1 MRPYVR
7 PLVVTF
13 SAFGLACLFSYAA
26 IVLTEPDSARPADQA
41 DSGTDTAGGQH
52 PALSPEASFA
62 QAKLEAAGGDPEKL
76 LILAN
81 YYLIG
86 YGTGRDPAEAARL
99 HKLGAEKGDAFSQSC
114 YGRDLLYGVGV
125 KKDVA
130 AGIVWLRKAAEQN
143 QCDAEYA
150 LHMLYEDDED
160 IEADL
165 PEARKWLLR
174 AAEHGHHGAR
184 ADLAEEIIN
193 AKDKKRFKA
202 VANWVR
208 DGAMAGHDR
217 SAHIMSFVYEE
228 GLGTPVDPVE
238 SMAWRLIFLN
248 VSDELEPKMFK
259 EDYEALTPEQ
269 QAQAEK
275 RARELSGKREYES
288 PFARDPAEL
297 AAERKEFAET
307 KALAEKGDAEAQ
319 YHLAYLLEEG
329 LGTKPDAVEAVK
341 WCRKSAEQGHADAQY
356 SLAQTLRIGDL
367 VAPDMKE
374 AFGWYMK
381 AAQQGHKEAEYSL
394 SICYFRG
401 DGVAVDLNE
410 SRRWSLIAAEHGVA
424 GSQVHV
430 ALDYYGKTPDPANDT
445 LAARWF
451 RKAAEQLHPGG
462 AFFLGRCYL
471 NGRGV
476 PKDRIEGVAWM
487 FTCAKGMSEEHQE
500 TLQEILKDLSEDE
513 IKQADKRGR
522 EIFTE
527 CQSKMKAAEEKK

>member
-7 PLVVTF
+7 PLIVTS
-13 SAFGLACLFSYAA
+13 SAFVLACLFSYAA
-26 IVLTEPDSARPADQA
+26 IILTEPEPARPAGKAVAGA
-41 DSGTDTAGGQH
+41 DSAAKQNQE
-52 PALSPEASFA
+52 LSPEASFA

-81 YYLIG
+81 CYLIG
-86 YGTGRDPAEAARL
+86 FGTERDEAAAARL
-99 HKLGAEKGDAFSQSC
+99 HKLGAEKGDAFCQSC

-130 AGIVWLRKAAEQN
+130 AGIIWLRKAADQN

-160 IEADL
+160 IKADL

-202 VANWVR
+202 VATWVR

-248 VSDELEPKMFK
+248 VSDELEPKKFK

-275 RARELSGKREYES
+275 RARELSGKREYKS

-297 AAERKEFAET
+297 AAELKEFAET
-307 KALAEKGDAEAQ
+307 KAS
-319 YHLAYLLEEG
+319 
-329 LGTKPDAVEAVK
+329 TSRCSP
-341 WCRKSAEQGHADAQY
+341 RTS
-356 SLAQTLRIGDL
+356 
-367 VAPDMKE
+367 P
-374 AFGWYMK
+374 
-381 AAQQGHKEAEYSL
+381 
-394 SICYFRG
+394 
-401 DGVAVDLNE
+401 
-410 SRRWSLIAAEHGVA
+410 SRRPWPRKG
-424 GSQVHV
+424 
-430 ALDYYGKTPDPANDT
+430 TPKPST
-445 LAARWF
+445 ILR
-451 RKAAEQLHPGG
+451 
-462 AFFLGRCYL
+462 
-471 NGRGV
+471 
-476 PKDRIEGVAWM
+476 
-487 FTCAKGMSEEHQE
+487 TCW
-500 TLQEILKDLSEDE
+500 
-513 IKQADKRGR
+513 KRVSAPNR
-522 EIFTE
+522 
-527 CQSKMKAAEEKK
+527 MRPRP